1 MKDGAILCN
10 AGHFDVEVN
19 VRRLSEIAVEQRE
32 MRKNIMGY
40 RLKNGRWLH
49 VLGEGRL
56 VNLAAGDG
64 HPVEIMDMSFGIQ
77 ALCARYI
84 AEHRG
89 ALAPKLHDVPA
100 EIDREVAGRKLEA
113 LGVRIDELTSEQ
125 KAYLESWEA

>member
-1 MKDGAILCN
+1 
-10 AGHFDVEVN
+10 
-19 VRRLSEIAVEQRE
+19 
-32 MRKNIMGY
+32 MGY
-40 RLKNGRWLH
+40 RLANGRWLH

-89 ALAPKLHDVPA
+89 ALEAKLHAVPV
-100 EIDREVAGRKLEA
+100 EIDREVAERKLAA
-113 LGVRIDELTSEQ
+113 LGVQIDTLSREQ
-125 KAYLESWEA
+125 QAYLDSWDA